1 MHGIL
6 FHFPCFGALSLLFWH
21 CLASSTLT
29 LPFECRAYIGFKI
42 MIPVGRWFWASNT
55 NSWQGD
61 LPTCLEPIGRKSVQV
76 RPLHQELH
84 HPVGALRVHIDV
96 KDERVGVL
104 WVACTAIMW
113 GTCCA
118 AARRLLSSW

>member
-1 MHGIL
+1 
-6 FHFPCFGALSLLFWH
+6 
-21 CLASSTLT
+21 
-29 LPFECRAYIGFKI
+29 